1 VPAVLEIVG
10 PTLIVA
16 ARETMNARL
25 TSLLVWL
32 LLAGSLVMAF
42 AVASWSTAGS

>member
-1 VPAVLEIVG
+1 MANRPRRCPPPVLEIVG

-32 LLAGSLVMAF
+32 LLAGSLDR
-42 AVASWSTAGS
+42 W